1 MSTGADKN
9 KTLLHYSYYDPH
21 KMIGGFETLVRESSE
36 KQASLGYEVYVLCRG
51 VDQKE
56 LLLQYKK
63 NGVKYI
69 TVRCPRKL
77 GYTTPR
83 LGIAYFLTVAQ
94 NIAYVIP
101 FLIYALVKFKPEV
114 IFFYKEPVTSPLAV
128 ICNLFRKTPIL
139 CHFVFHKELKKT
151 MLEYWFYKLLLSPY
165 KKYITFTDEFHSSD
179 KVISNLN
186 IYKPLVAPKEV
197 VYLPYGIPAESPIHT
212 RFSNPNIIQYEL
224 SKKTE
229 KAEHVVF
236 LSPRRMTLQKGVHI
250 LYDAILKGY
259 PNVFTKNN
267 VSFVFCGDGELRKP
281 LELDAERRGLVNKL
295 IYFTGVASQEQMQQY
310 FEVAD
315 VVVIPSLSEEDYGIA
330 VLEAY
335 RSNSAVIASK
345 FGGLPGIVEDGVT
358 GLFFPPGDSLALY
371 ETMKTLAENPDLRKT
386 LASAG
391 HKKFTLE
398 YTMDTYMKKLMAIV
412 YSAEVTK

>member
-9 KTLLHYSYYDPH
+9 KTLLHYSYYDPY

-36 KQASLGYEVYVLCRG
+36 EQASLGYEVYVLCRG

-69 TVRCPRKL
+69 TIRCPRKL

-101 FLIYALVKFKPEV
+101 FLIYALVKFNPEV
-114 IFFYKEPVTSPLAV
+114 IFFYKEPITSPLAV
-128 ICNLFRKTPIL
+128 ICKLFRRTPIL

-165 KKYITFTDEFHSSD
+165 TKYITFTDEFHGLD

-186 IYKPLVAPKEV
+186 IYKPLVSPKKV
-197 VYLPYGIPAESPIHT
+197 AYLPYGIPANPPRHSHL
-212 RFSNPNIIQYEL
+212 SNL
-224 SKKTE
+224 SAVQHEINKKNE
-229 KAEHVVF
+229 KANHVVF
-236 LSPRRMTLQKGVHI
+236 LSPRRMTLQKGVHV
-250 LYDAILKGY
+250 LYNAILKGY
-259 PNVFTKNN
+259 PDVFNENN
-267 VSFVFCGDGELRKP
+267 ATFVFCGDGELRKS
-281 LELDAERRGLVNKL
+281 LELDAQSRGLANKL
-295 IYFTGVASQEQMQQY
+295 IYFTGVVSQEQMQQY

-345 FGGLPGIVEDGVT
+345 FGGLPGLVEGGVT

-371 ETMKTLAENPDLRKT
+371 ETMKKLMENPDLRKT
-386 LASAG
+386 LATAG
-391 HKKFTLE
+391 HEKFKLE
-398 YTMDTYMKKLMAIV
+398 YTMDTYMHKFMQIV
-412 YSAEVTK
+412 FPAEISK